1 LDGAISASNANYT
14 GTGYANLTNDPDKS
28 VVWNIDVPAAGTYAL
43 RFRYGSGGSSAA
55 TDGKLI
61 INGAESDISFTPKPG
76 NSSTWFILTADA
88 GLNAGIN
95 DIRIKTVADNS
106 FADIDY
112 IQISPETDV
121 AGAACTYP

>member
-1 LDGAISASNANYT
+1 LDGAISTSNANYT
-14 GTGYANLTNDPDKS
+14 GTGYANLTNDPDKL
-28 VVWNIDVPAAGTYAL
+28 VVWNVNVPAAATYTL
-43 RFRYGSGGSSAA
+43 RFRYGSGGSSAD
-55 TDGKLI
+55 TEGKLI
-61 INGAESDISFTPKPG
+61 INGVESDISFTPKPG
-76 NSSTWFILTADA
+76 NSSTWFVLAVEA
-88 GLNAGIN
+88 GLNEGVN

>member
-1 LDGAISASNANYT
+1 
-14 GTGYANLTNDPDKS
+14 
-28 VVWNIDVPAAGTYAL
+28 VVWNVDAPVAGTYTL

-61 INGAESDISFTPKPG
+61 VNGVESDISFTPKPG
-76 NSSTWFILTADA
+76 NSSTWFILPVDA
-88 GLNAGIN
+88 GLNGGIN

-121 AGAACTYP
+121 VGAACTYP